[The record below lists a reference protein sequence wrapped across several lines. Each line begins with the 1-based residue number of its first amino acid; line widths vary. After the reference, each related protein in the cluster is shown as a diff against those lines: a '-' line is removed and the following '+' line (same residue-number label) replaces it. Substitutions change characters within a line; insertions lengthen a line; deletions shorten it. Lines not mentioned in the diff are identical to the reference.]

1 MWREWFV
8 QWFFFPGVKQKT
20 KKRACFLK
28 DWAGI
33 GNRIFLAFSIGL
45 SRLFSYS
52 KNWRAWYT
60 DLRTPQASWHS
71 TGVIAFTTEIIA
83 LQSGPRHIFVAS
95 NRCFFLIAE
104 IAWNH
109 VFLEYGEDGVPTWN
123 FWSFT
128 YDRIP
133 CKSGI
138 LELTEDIFYVF
149 FSSTRAR
156 SAGPIVKLFLVCEN
170 NFEWCRVHWE
180 GVKGTHI
187 LIFCTENWC
196 TSGMSSYSTLKKQST
211 FLGVFWLKVGVISK
225 LCSKKGFFWG
235 RNMCRRQCMC
245 QQKTALG

>member
-20 KKRACFLK
+20 KNTGVFVK

-45 SRLFSYS
+45 SRLFPIQKLARLVYGP
-52 KNWRAWYT
+52 AH
-60 DLRTPQASWHS
+60 P
-71 TGVIAFTTEIIA
+71 TGVIALHRCYRIHHRNHRAPERA
-83 LQSGPRHIFVAS
+83 PHIFVAS
-95 NRCFFLIAE
+95 TGVFFNS
-104 IAWNH
+104 WNCM
-109 VFLEYGEDGVPTWN
+109 E
-123 FWSFT
+123 S
-128 YDRIP
+128 RI
-133 CKSGI
+133 SGI
-138 LELTEDIFYVF
+138 WGRWSSHLKFLKFHIWSHSMQIWYSWAYRGHFLCF

-196 TSGMSSYSTLKKQST
+196 TSGMSSYSTLKNSLH
-211 FLGVFWLKVGVISK
+211 FGCFWLKVGVISK